1 MHGSGALA
9 HSLMAEGLID
19 AYHLLV
25 FPVVLGRG
33 RRLFADGVPPAG
45 LRLVDSRASGRGVVM
60 LTYDSAG
67 GPVFG
72 AVAAEPAAHGADP

>member
-1 MHGSGALA
+1 VHGSGALA
-9 HSLMAEGLID
+9 RSLLADGLVD

-25 FPVVLGRG
+25 FPVVLGCG

-45 LRLVDSRASGRGVVM
+45 LQLADCRVSASGVLM
-60 LTYDSAG
+60 LTYESSG

-72 AVAAEPAAHGADP
+72 